1 MSFAQLEDWTK
12 RPEDGIKYYS
22 GTAIYKTTFTL
33 DPALAKADLILDL
46 GKVEVIAEITLNG
59 QNLATLWKPPYRV
72 DVSKAVRPGDN
83 ELVVKVVNLWP
94 NRQIGDENLP
104 EDSKRDADG
113 TVTSW
118 PEWLLK
124 NEPSPTGRIA
134 FATLRLWK
142 KGEPLQPSGL
152 IGPVTLRAAK
162 RFEIHY
168 R

>member
-22 GTAIYKTTFTL
+22 GTATYKTAFTR
-33 DPALAKADLILDL
+33 DPAVAKADLILDL
-46 GKVEVIAEITLNG
+46 GKVEVIAEVTLNG
-59 QNLATLWKPPYRV
+59 QNLGTLWKPPFRV
-72 DVSKAVRPGDN
+72 DVSKEVRPGAN

-124 NEPSPTGRIA
+124 SEPSPTGRIA

-162 RFEIHY
+162 RFEIH
-168 R
+168 